1 MHIRMPKFGNL
12 VAVAALPA
20 GIAVVA
26 TLAVQI
32 LKEGY
37 AKGKGPAAIVLIEQD
52 GVRDVAA
59 VGHPLQ
65 RPLD

>member
-1 MHIRMPKFGNL
+1 M
-12 VAVAALPA
+12 AA
-20 GIAVVA
+20 
-26 TLAVQI
+26 LAVQI

-37 AKGKGPAAIVLIEQD
+37 AKGKGSAAIVLIEQD

-59 VGHPLQ
+59 IGHPLQ